1 MHHTLKTI
9 QNSTISDL
17 SSNFKGKIGR
27 NIIHIRS
34 TSSTQDAARSL
45 AESNSNHPELQG
57 TVIVADEQLKGRGR
71 FGRAWISNPGDDIL
85 MSVIL
90 KPRPAIIGQI
100 TIMAALSCALT
111 IDDFTKQKH
120 KAQIKWPNDVLV
132 QNKKIGGIIA
142 EAFGTQNQQIII
154 LGIGLNLNL
163 NPNSS
168 AAKGFKA
175 TSLRHISQS
184 TEKIHR
190 TPIIYILLKHINE
203 LYDALQRGETIIP
216 EWKAR
221 LATIGQNVT
230 VATMSEQAENTSPI
244 IGTAQDVDEFGRLI
258 VKDAHGHMHAL
269 AAGEVTLRKN

>member
-1 MHHTLKTI
+1 MRHTLKTI

-17 SSNFKGKIGR
+17 SPNFKGKIGR

-45 AESNSNHPELQG
+45 AESNPDHPELQG

-71 FGRAWISNPGDDIL
+71 FGRAWISKPGDDIL

-90 KPRPAIIGQI
+90 KPRPAILGQI
-100 TIMAALSCALT
+100 TIMASLACALT
-111 IDDFTKQKH
+111 IDDFIKRRH

-132 QNKKIGGIIA
+132 QNKKISGTIA
-142 EAFGTQNQQIII
+142 EAFGSQNQQIII

-175 TSLRHISQS
+175 TSLRYISQS
-184 TEKIHR
+184 TEKISR
-190 TPIIYILLKHINE
+190 APIIYMLLKHLNE
-203 LYDALQRGETIIP
+203 LYDTLQRGETIIP

-221 LATIGQNVT
+221 LATIGQNVA
-230 VATMSEQAENTSPI
+230 VATMSEQAQNTSPI
-244 IGTAQDVDEFGRLI
+244 IGTAQDVDELGRLI
-258 VKDAHGHMHAL
+258 LKDAHGQMHAL
-269 AAGEVTLRKN
+269 AAGEVTLRKT